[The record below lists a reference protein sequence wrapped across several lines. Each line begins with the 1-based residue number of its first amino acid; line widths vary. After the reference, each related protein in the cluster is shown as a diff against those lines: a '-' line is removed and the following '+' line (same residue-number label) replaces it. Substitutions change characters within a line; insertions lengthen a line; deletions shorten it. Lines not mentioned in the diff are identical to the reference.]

1 MQNRRSFIKQSC
13 ALCISAI
20 GLGAVVSQLSSCA
33 PIIVFKG
40 EIQQKKISVPFSTFT
55 EFNNML
61 IVRNNQLS
69 FDILLIKKSDGTFT
83 ALEMKCSHQDNP
95 LTVNKT
101 GLFCAS
107 HGSSFDFDGKV
118 LKEPALLP
126 IKKYNVEIENLI
138 VQIIL

>member
-13 ALCISAI
+13 TLCMSVI
-20 GLGAVVSQLSSCA
+20 GIGAVVTQLSSCA
-33 PIIVFKG
+33 PMIVFKG
-40 EIQQKKISVPFSTFT
+40 EVQRKKISVPFSAFT

-61 IVRNNQLS
+61 IVRNDQLS
-69 FDILLIKKSDGTFT
+69 FDILLIKKLDGTFT

-95 LTVNKT
+95 LTANKT

-126 IKKYNVEIENLI
+126 IRKYNVEIENLAI
-138 VQIIL
+138 QIIL